1 MASKKDQRP
10 RADLDLFLLVLI
22 SQGID
27 TAYRMQS
34 LAGISQGT
42 SLQSLKRLAEQKLIR
57 AGKEGPRRRKQ
68 FFLTR
73 SGQSCLKQNVRSLGL
88 KLEPASDFESILR
101 TALLLAFTKCDHK
114 TASSFLKEAAAQ
126 RRRRM
131 RDSGE
136 DSKGVP
142 EMVQQYTQF
151 RRGMTSAIA
160 KAEADILDKAASII
174 QPRSKRRG

>member
-1 MASKKDQRP
+1 MSSKKDQRT

-22 SQGID
+22 NQGID
-27 TAYRMQS
+27 TPYRMQS
-34 LAGISQGT
+34 LAGMSQGT

-57 AGKEGPRRRKQ
+57 ASKEGPRRRKQ
-68 FFLTR
+68 FSLTR
-73 SGQSCLKQNVRSLGL
+73 SGQSCLKKSLQLPGL
-88 KLEPASDFESILR
+88 RLETSGDFEAILR
-101 TALLLAFTKCDHK
+101 TAMLLAFVKRDHK

-142 EMVQQYTQF
+142 AMVRRYTQL
-151 RRGMTSAIA
+151 RRAMSSAVA
-160 KAEADILDKAASII
+160 RAEADILEKAASII
-174 QPRSKRRG
+174 